1 MAPDLEAGNML
12 AKQLEQLTDAISG
25 GVALGA
31 RVPVVVLNRGDAIE
45 YRIASCVL
53 AQLVADRGR
62 AVR

>member
-1 MAPDLEAGNML
+1 ML

-25 GVALGA
+25 GVALDA